1 MADWSWRKSRENWRF
16 AAPAVRIGRVGDN
29 AELRLIRDVAESRP
43 NAIVT
48 GPAALKLIGHPTL
61 DVVEVV
67 DLRYRNAVN
76 ASGRSKDSRLRFR
89 GGKFSAEH
97 IQEHD
102 GIAHVHP
109 IQALFDTYRH
119 YGRLAALVPMES
131 IRFNY
136 QITEAELLTSAKLL
150 PRSNGIK
157 GFEELIRYSTNT
169 SQSPLETLGRD
180 AILQAEIPEIR
191 TIEYQAEIR
200 YTGYYGEFREA
211 QVDVLINGWLVVE
224 FDGRVKYS
232 GKYGEPRD
240 VTVAQLDRQNAVQA
254 LGYFFLRAGW
264 GDVKSGKIVRDIER
278 TLRTLPGKISA

>member
-1 MADWSWRKSRENWRF
+1 MR
-16 AAPAVRIGRVGDN
+16 VVGDN
-29 AELRLIRDVAESRP
+29 AELKLIRDVASSRP
-43 NAIVT
+43 HAIVT
-48 GPAALKLIGHPTL
+48 GPAALKLMGHPTL
-61 DVVEVV
+61 ERVEVV

-76 ASGRSKDSRLRFR
+76 ASAKSKDTRVRFR

-97 IQEHD
+97 IQEQD

-136 QITEAELLTSAKLL
+136 QITEAEMLATAELL
-150 PRSNGIK
+150 PRSNGIR
-157 GFEELIRYSTNT
+157 GFEELIRYSTLT

-232 GKYGEPRD
+232 GNYGEPRD

-254 LGYFFLRAGW
+254 LGFFFLRAGW